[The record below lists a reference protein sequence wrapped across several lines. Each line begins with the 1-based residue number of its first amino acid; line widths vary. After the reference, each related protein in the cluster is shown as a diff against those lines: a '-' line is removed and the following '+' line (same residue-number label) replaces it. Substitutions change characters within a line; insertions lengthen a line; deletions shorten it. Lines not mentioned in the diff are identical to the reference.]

1 MHFQTSQKLDK
12 NMKRETLSV
21 LILEPNALQC
31 DLIKLALIRHHM
43 NPIICKQPDS
53 LRQQLA
59 EHLPDVLLVDT
70 YLPGQNGLDLI
81 GQLNSEVL
89 LKRTK
94 VFFISSLAF
103 PEIVQKAAKMGAS
116 GFLVKPLNPDLLVTR
131 ILNSLGRSAQ
141 VSGKFARIRENI
153 VPVAY

>member
-1 MHFQTSQKLDK
+1 
-12 NMKRETLSV
+12 MKRETLSILV
-21 LILEPNALQC
+21 LEPNILQC
-31 DLIKLALIRHHM
+31 ALIRMALLRHGM
-43 NPIICKQPDS
+43 NPIICSQPTV

-59 EHLPDVLLVDT
+59 QYLPDVLLIDT

-94 VFFISSLAF
+94 VFFISSMGF

-131 ILNSLGRSAQ
+131 ILSCFNRSGQ
-141 VSGKFARIRENI
+141 LSM
-153 VPVAY
+153 